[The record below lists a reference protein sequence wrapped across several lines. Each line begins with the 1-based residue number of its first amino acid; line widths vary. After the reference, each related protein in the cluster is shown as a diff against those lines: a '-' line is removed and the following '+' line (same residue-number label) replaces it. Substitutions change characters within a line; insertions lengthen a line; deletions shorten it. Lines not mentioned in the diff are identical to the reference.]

1 MLNTSIRAGTIVK
14 CYIFGVTMKF
24 SKFQE
29 NEITRSIDKLNELT
43 PISDQ
48 RYKEYESAKF
58 KGGLVIIFGFLV
70 IIATLSGNN
79 EVHKSIGTLGVGASP
94 FLFLGGFAYIWNV
107 RQKYHKAISVYTKYE
122 QPLLAFG
129 LAYIPASS
137 YNKESRLIV
146 IETNDEF
153 HFKKPTG
160 SKKT

>member
-48 RYKEYESAKF
+48 RYKEYESANF

-79 EVHKSIGTLGVGASP
+79 EVHKSIGTLGLC
-94 FLFLGGFAYIWNV
+94 F
-107 RQKYHKAISVYTKYE
+107 RT
-122 QPLLAFG
+122 QP
-129 LAYIPASS
+129 
-137 YNKESRLIV
+137 
-146 IETNDEF
+146 
-153 HFKKPTG
+153 
-160 SKKT
+160 